1 MTKQILIVEDDHVL
15 NRLLVDQLQDLGHE
29 ANGEHSWKAAEDFL
43 QQNDP
48 DLILLDG
55 RLPDRSGYDLI
66 PQLAPRFPV
75 VMLTAYGSV
84 PQAVQAMRDGASDF
98 MLKPIS
104 SDALG
109 MVIERV
115 FATEEMRRDFSF
127 CKQQLRRK
135 GGNLLVGSSTALDEV
150 RSLLDAVAASMMTVL
165 IQGESGS
172 GKELVAR
179 ELHNRSDRADNNFVA
194 IDCCTLQE
202 SLFETE
208 LFGHEKGAFTG
219 ADRRKEGLIEVA
231 ERGTLFL
238 DEIGEISP
246 SIQAKLLRVLE
257 TGQYRRVGSARD
269 LQADVRVVAATNR
282 NLEEMVSAG
291 KFRQDLFYR
300 LNAFTIPVPP
310 LRERREDIPLLAQHF
325 IANHDFSRRISKRI
339 AGPALRRLVAYE
351 WPGNV
356 RELRNVMERAIILSR
371 DKREITVADLAF
383 CIPGATARTSGTEL
397 CFDSEP
403 SLEEIEKIYLEKL
416 LEKYSGHRGKVSQI
430 MGISER
436 SVYRMIQKYGLPTTR
451 GKENLP
457 KA

>member
-1 MTKQILIVEDDHVL
+1 MTKQILVVEDDPVL
-15 NRLLVDQLQDLGHE
+15 NRLLVDQLENSGHE
-29 ANGEHSWKAAEDFL
+29 VSGKHNWKAAEDYL
-43 QQNDP
+43 LHNDP

-55 RLPDRSGYDLI
+55 RLPDSSGYDLI
-66 PQLAPRFPV
+66 PKLAPRFPV

-104 SDALG
+104 SEALG

-115 FATEEMRRDFSF
+115 LSTEEMRRDVSF
-127 CKQQLRRK
+127 CKAQLHRK
-135 GGNLLVGSSTALDEV
+135 GGNLLVGSSAALDEV
-150 RSLLDAVAASMMTVL
+150 RSMLDAVAPSPMTVL

-179 ELHNRSDRADNNFVA
+179 ELHNRSDRADNHFVA
-194 IDCCTLQE
+194 VDCCTLQE

-231 ERGTLFL
+231 EEGTLFL

-246 SIQAKLLRVLE
+246 AIQAKLLRVLE

-269 LQADVRVVAATNR
+269 LTADVRIVAATNR
-282 NLEEMVSAG
+282 NLDEMVKAG

-310 LRERREDIPLLAQHF
+310 LRHRREDIPLLAQYF
-325 IANHDFSRRISKRI
+325 IANHDFSRRVSKRI

-371 DKREITVADLAF
+371 DKRDISVSDLAF
-383 CIPGATARTSGTEL
+383 CSPGAAQEKGGTEL
-397 CFDSEP
+397 CFEGEP
-403 SLEEIEKIYLEKL
+403 SLQEIEKIYLKKL
-416 LEKYSGHRGKVSQI
+416 LEKYSGHRGKVSQV

-436 SVYRMIQKYGLPTTR
+436 SVYRMIQKYGLFSTA
-451 GKENLP
+451 GKEP
-457 KA
+457 VR